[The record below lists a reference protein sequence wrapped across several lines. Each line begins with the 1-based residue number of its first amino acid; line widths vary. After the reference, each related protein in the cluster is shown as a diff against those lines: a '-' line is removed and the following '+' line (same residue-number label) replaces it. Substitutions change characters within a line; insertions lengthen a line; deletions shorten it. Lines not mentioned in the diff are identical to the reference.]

1 MANPNTVI
9 KTRSP
14 LPSQNLIG
22 SIAAISSS
30 TTALFFSLGDQSQAY
45 RGQLTIVGSGG
56 AVTTPTWVLECSADG
71 GTSWFVIP
79 ANTTN
84 AATVSGTLSGET
96 ASIFVNQYNVS
107 GLGSAL
113 YKFGASAGTGWA
125 AVNIYAFVG

>member
-1 MANPNTVI
+1 MANVVL

-14 LPSQNLIG
+14 LPAQNLIG

-30 TTALFFSLGDQSQAY
+30 STALQFSLGDQSQAY
-45 RGQLTIVGSGG
+45 RGQLTIIGSGG
-56 AVTTPTWVLECSADG
+56 AVTTPTWVLECSVDG
-71 GTSWFVIP
+71 GTTWFVLP

-84 AATVSGTLSGET
+84 AATVTGALSGET
-96 ASIFVNQYNVS
+96 ASIFVDQYNVS

-113 YKFGASAGTGWA
+113 YKFGASAGTGWT